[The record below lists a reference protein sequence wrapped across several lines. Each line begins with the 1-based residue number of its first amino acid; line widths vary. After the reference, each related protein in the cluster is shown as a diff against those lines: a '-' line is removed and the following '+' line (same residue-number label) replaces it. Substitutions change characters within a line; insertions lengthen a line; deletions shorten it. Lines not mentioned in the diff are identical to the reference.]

1 MFNDD
6 KYKDYEILEEE
17 SVFIPHVY
25 ESIWVKIKIKNGRDK
40 IIGNVYRP
48 NTAPLANLEQS
59 LNIHNEIIEK
69 ILNNEAHAKCEIQ
82 ILSDFNVNMLNFETH
97 GLTNDYINHLIS
109 KSFLPLITLPT
120 RIKHQ
125 SATLIDHIWSN
136 KVCSVYNSGILINSL
151 SDHFPV
157 FYFEEGKH
165 RRVQLPEKI
174 TRKINTKTIPAFC
187 NLLKSTSWNTV
198 TNETNPKSA
207 FSNFFEILDSAR
219 DIAFPTIKV
228 KPKPIKFKH
237 SPWMSQGLKISQTNK
252 EKLFAKKV
260 KCPSESNFEKCK
272 QYNKLYNK
280 LRRCAKKIYYDQQFK
295 YFAQNSKQTWAVIR
309 EVIGSNK
316 QKDQLPNFFKQNGQ
330 LIYDT
335 MEIANGFNNF
345 FAGIGPKLAS
355 DIEPSDINFESF
367 LGNPNPTS
375 FEFSKISE
383 IDILYICR
391 QLKPKMSS
399 GADFISTKLLQQIA
413 PMIITPLHYLI
424 NMSLETGFIPNEFK
438 LAKIVPVFKDGDSH
452 DFNNYRPISLLSSFS
467 KLLEKIVAKQLIRFL
482 HINDIIYRHQYGFR
496 AKHGTSHPVL
506 HFSEQIY
513 NSLNQKPS
521 AKTLAIFI
529 DLKKAFDTV
538 NHQILLTKLEHYG
551 VRNSSNLW
559 FKNYLVDREQ
569 FVSINGIESDR
580 TGITC
585 GVPQGSVLGPI
596 LFLLYINDLPNSVS
610 FFTLLFADDTTFQ
623 LSDVNLDSLFERAN
637 CELKKASVWFKSNKL
652 TLNVKK
658 TKFMVFSD
666 KNLQLTPNI
675 LKIGD
680 QIVDQVGTNCKQKY
694 FKFVGHVLDDK
705 MSWEGHCEHIAKKL
719 ASANFAI
726 NSTKNVLPLRVRKN
740 IYYSLFD
747 SHLNF
752 GNLLWG
758 CANKKYINKIE
769 SLQKRCVRNVARK
782 GFHSHTEPIFK
793 QLSILTLADKLSYC
807 RAIFMHKYKNNKLP
821 VSFSGMFTD
830 ASDSDDLQTR
840 HTDYN
845 IYNQPA
851 IKRGLEKFPLKQII
865 ANWNALDIDLKST
878 AEESEFE
885 ILLKEK
891 FLSQYKFQ
899 TDCSHDC
906 YSCFGS

>member
-1 MFNDD
+1 M
-6 KYKDYEILEEE
+6 
-17 SVFIPHVY
+17 
-25 ESIWVKIKIKNGRDK
+25 
-40 IIGNVYRP
+40 
-48 NTAPLANLEQS
+48 T
-59 LNIHNEIIEK
+59 
-69 ILNNEAHAKCEIQ
+69 
-82 ILSDFNVNMLNFETH
+82 
-97 GLTNDYINHLIS
+97 
-109 KSFLPLITLPT
+109 
-120 RIKHQ
+120 
-125 SATLIDHIWSN
+125 
-136 KVCSVYNSGILINSL
+136 
-151 SDHFPV
+151 
-157 FYFEEGKH
+157 
-165 RRVQLPEKI
+165 
-174 TRKINTKTIPAFC
+174 
-187 NLLKSTSWNTV
+187 
-198 TNETNPKSA
+198 
-207 FSNFFEILDSAR
+207 
-219 DIAFPTIKV
+219 
-228 KPKPIKFKH
+228 
-237 SPWMSQGLKISQTNK
+237 QGLKISQTNK

-260 KCPSESNFEKCK
+260 KCPSESNVEKFK

-316 QKDQLPNFFKQNGQ
+316 QKDQLPNLFKQNGQ

-413 PMIITPLHYLI
+413 PIIITPLHYLI

-452 DFNNYRPISLLSSFS
+452 DFNNYRPISLLISFS

-482 HINDIIYRHQYGFR
+482 QIHDIIYRHQYGFR
-496 AKHGTSHPVL
+496 AKRGTNHPVL

-580 TGITC
+580 TGTTC

-596 LFLLYINDLPNSVS
+596 LFLLYINDLPNSVN

-637 CELKKASVWFKSNKL
+637 CELKK
-652 TLNVKK
+652 
-658 TKFMVFSD
+658 
-666 KNLQLTPNI
+666 
-675 LKIGD
+675 
-680 QIVDQVGTNCKQKY
+680 
-694 FKFVGHVLDDK
+694 
-705 MSWEGHCEHIAKKL
+705 
-719 ASANFAI
+719 
-726 NSTKNVLPLRVRKN
+726 
-740 IYYSLFD
+740 
-747 SHLNF
+747 
-752 GNLLWG
+752 
-758 CANKKYINKIE
+758 
-769 SLQKRCVRNVARK
+769 
-782 GFHSHTEPIFK
+782 
-793 QLSILTLADKLSYC
+793 SICL
-807 RAIFMHKYKNNKLP
+807 
-821 VSFSGMFTD
+821 V
-830 ASDSDDLQTR
+830 
-840 HTDYN
+840 
-845 IYNQPA
+845 
-851 IKRGLEKFPLKQII
+851 
-865 ANWNALDIDLKST
+865 
-878 AEESEFE
+878 
-885 ILLKEK
+885 
-891 FLSQYKFQ
+891 
-899 TDCSHDC
+899 
-906 YSCFGS
+906 